1 MVKQITIISGK
12 GGTGKTTICAAFASL
27 ANDAVIA
34 DCDVDAADMHLILR
48 PEILQTSD
56 FYGLK
61 VANINANLCTKCGE
75 CLDACRFGAISHD
88 IVVDTYSCEGCGVCE
103 YVCSQNA
110 ISLIDKKAGECFNSM
125 TRFGPMSHAKLG
137 IGEEASGKLVSAVRK
152 NAQELAMEYGKD
164 LIIIDGPPGI
174 GCSVIAA
181 ITGVDLVVIVTE
193 PTVSGIHDLERVL
206 GLAEHFRIPAVVC
219 INKYDINEENTQAIQ
234 GFCGAVG
241 VDVLAQIPYHRSPV
255 AAMLNAKTVV
265 EFSDDAFSSI
275 IRSLWDKIINYD

>member
-27 ANDAVIA
+27 ANGAVIA

-88 IVVDTYSCEGCGVCE
+88 IAVNTYSCEGCGVCE
-103 YVCSQNA
+103 YLCSQNA

-125 TRFGPMSHAKLG
+125 TRFGPMAHAKLG

-152 NAQELAMEYGKD
+152 NAQELAKEYGKD

-181 ITGVDLVVIVTE
+181 INGVDLVVIVTE

-234 GFCGAVG
+234 EFCGAVG
-241 VDVLAQIPYHRSPV
+241 VDVLAQIPYDRSPV
-255 AAMLNAKTVV
+255 AAMLDAKTVV
-265 EFSDDAFSSI
+265 EYSDDAFSSI
-275 IRSLWDKIINYD
+275 IRSLWEKINNYD